1 VSRRIH
7 LICPWRNLAVVAV
20 QKLGILLMRMELSNL
35 LD

>member
-1 VSRRIH
+1 

-20 QKLGILLMRMELSNL
+20 QKLDILLMRMELSNL